1 MIVTG
6 SPRNHGRPVSPA
18 LASRPD
24 NGGQMTMDM
33 GAADRSRARR
43 GLLGVWSLVVLA
55 VLAALAA
62 LAVLAIGP
70 AVAAGPPFPPP
81 VEGQAVYDTADIL
94 DTTTVASVEATIDEI
109 EARTGAEVA
118 VYTQV
123 VGYGVTTEETE
134 AHAQA
139 LMDQWGVGRKG
150 YDDGL
155 VIFFDMDPSLCHGQV
170 QLYAG
175 PGYRAAYLSN
185 GERQSIFENDML
197 PYLQG
202 CDMDGALLAGMEK
215 VDAAATPEHAAT
227 LNLARFI
234 DAAAGLLLAPLIFVL
249 VVGAALW
256 SWRRYGKDPV
266 YLDDPSIH
274 IPAPP
279 PDLTPASGA
288 LIAEGRTTR
297 RALTSAMLDLASRGY
312 VAFNEEP
319 HVLSSRVGVELSPAL
334 PDDPQAAYERS
345 MADRQPLGPA
355 ERYLRDE
362 LNVVQRENPDYIA
375 PDELPELGKKVSGFD
390 SALEDHV
397 VGKGWFREAPRAAMN
412 RWIAIGVVVAIG
424 GGIALFAGF
433 TLESAG
439 FVLVGIS
446 ALAAGIIAGL
456 FAPFMPAVTL
466 PGAMIRAML
475 AAYRRTLEKTMA
487 QARSM
492 NQVVDEARLPGI
504 DTPDRALVW
513 AVALGLGGKV
523 EDVLRR
529 SLDDLREGR
538 SAGPVYLPVWYH
550 TGGPGSSGGWSGWS
564 QGGATG
570 GLFSSSVVPD
580 FGGMMAVLGSIGDAP
595 SSSGGGGFGGG
606 GSGGGGGGAGGGF

>member
-1 MIVTG
+1 MSSRSATH
-6 SPRNHGRPVSPA
+6 RRPPDHLGPA
-18 LASRPD
+18 VV
-24 NGGQMTMDM
+24 
-33 GAADRSRARR
+33 
-43 GLLGVWSLVVLA
+43 GVLT
-55 VLAALAA
+55 A
-62 LAVLAIGP
+62 LAVLVIAT
-70 AVAAGPPFPPP
+70 ASAAAAGPPYPPP

-94 DTTTVASVEATIDEI
+94 DASTVASVESTIDRI
-109 EARTGAEVA
+109 EARTGAEIA

-123 VGYGVTTEETE
+123 VDYGGTTGETE
-134 AHAQA
+134 ARAQA

-155 VIFFDMDPSLCHGQV
+155 VILFDMDPSLCHGQV

-185 GERQSIFENDML
+185 GERQSIFEDDML
-197 PYLQG
+197 PYLQA
-202 CDMDGALLAGMEK
+202 CDMDGALLAAMEK
-215 VDAAATPEHAAT
+215 IDAAATPQHAAT

-234 DAAAGLLLAPLIFVL
+234 DAAAGLILAPLIFVL

-274 IPAPP
+274 MPAPP

-288 LIAEGRTTR
+288 LIAEGRSTR
-297 RALTSAMLDLASRGY
+297 RALTTAMLDLASRGI
-312 VAFNEEP
+312 VAFNAEP
-319 HVLSSRVGVELSPAL
+319 GLLDSKVGVELSPPA
-334 PDDPQAAYERS
+334 PNDQQAAYELS
-345 MADRQPLGPA
+345 MAARQPLGPA
-355 ERYLRDE
+355 ERLLRDE
-362 LNVVQRENPDYIA
+362 LNGIARADATYIA
-375 PDELPELGKKVSGFD
+375 PKELLELGERVGRFD
-390 SALEDHV
+390 ATLEDHV
-397 VGKGWFREAPRAAMN
+397 VAKGWFREAPRAAMN

-424 GGIALFAGF
+424 GGIALFAAFG
-433 TLESAG
+433 LESAG
-439 FVLVGIS
+439 FLLVGIS
-446 ALAAGIIAGL
+446 ALAAGILTCLI
-456 FAPFMPAVTL
+456 APFMPAVTL

-504 DTPDRALVW
+504 DSPDRALVW
-513 AVALGLGGKV
+513 GVALGLGGKV

-538 SAGPVYLPVWYH
+538 AAGPVYLPVWYH
-550 TGGPGSSGGWSGWS
+550 TGGPGSSGGWPGGS
-564 QGGATG
+564 QGGGTG
-570 GLFSSSVVPD
+570 GLFSSSIVPN
-580 FGGMMAVLGSIGDAP
+580 FGGMMAVLGSIGNAP